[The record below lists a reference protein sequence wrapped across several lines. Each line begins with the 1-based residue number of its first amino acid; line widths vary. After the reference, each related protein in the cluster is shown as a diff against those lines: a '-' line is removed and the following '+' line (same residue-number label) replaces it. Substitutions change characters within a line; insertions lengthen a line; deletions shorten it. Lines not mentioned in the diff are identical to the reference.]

1 MTELLPASQF
11 FGLRPDDDVGSW
23 LLPVEASLAS
33 GTGALFGG
41 AALGAAIA
49 AAEERTGRPLVWAT
63 VQFVRHVRPP
73 AVLHLVVEELVRG
86 RRASQVKGMASLDGA
101 EVFTFVGTTGTRDEA
116 VERTWTTPPA
126 VPPPDQCPPRP
137 MLPRHRGRFM
147 ERTEV
152 RLASARGS
160 GRPGATGAVP
170 DDALAGEGRSS
181 LWARLPDLEPGAAT
195 LGALGDY
202 VPFGLR
208 EALGDGWA
216 THSLDN
222 SIRVL
227 HRPGEGWILADIVIE
242 GVATGFGQG
251 RVHLWDERGHLLAT
265 ATQSFT
271 CRRRS
276 D

>member
-1 MTELLPASQF
+1 MTAALSATQF
-11 FGLRPDDDVGSW
+11 FGLGRGGAPGSW
-23 LLPVEASLAS
+23 RLPVDASLAS

-41 AALGAAIA
+41 AALGAAIVV
-49 AAEERTGRPLVWAT
+49 AEEHTGRPLVWAT
-63 VQFVRHVRPP
+63 VQFVHHVRPP
-73 AVLHLVVEELVRG
+73 AVLQVTVEESARG
-86 RRASQVKGMASLDGA
+86 RRASQVDGVARLDDV
-101 EVFTFVGTTGTRDEA
+101 EVFSFVGTTGARDPEVVA
-116 VERTWTTPPA
+116 RTWMSPPP

-137 MLPRHRGRFM
+137 MLARHQGRFM

-160 GRPGATGAVP
+160 DGSRSVDAPGGGI
-170 DDALAGEGRSS
+170 DGRSAVWVKVPT
-181 LWARLPDLEPGAAT
+181 LDPGAAT
-195 LGALGDY
+195 LGVIGDY

-227 HRPGEGWILADIVIE
+227 RRPDAGWVLADIAIE
-242 GVATGFGQG
+242 GVASGFGHG
-251 RVHLWDERGHLLAT
+251 RVHLWDGGGQLLAT

-271 CRRRS
+271 CRPRS
-276 D
+276 A

>member
-1 MTELLPASQF
+1 MTAALSATQF
-11 FGLRPDDDVGSW
+11 FGLARDGTPGSW
-23 LLPVEASLAS
+23 RLPVEASLAS

-49 AAEERTGRPLVWAT
+49 VAEEHTRRPLVWAT
-63 VQFVRHVRPP
+63 VQFVHHVRPP
-73 AVLHLVVEELVRG
+73 AVLHVTIEESARG
-86 RRASQVKGMASLDGA
+86 RRATQVDGVARLDDL
-101 EVFTFVGTTGTRDEA
+101 EVFRFVGTTGSPDPEGVA
-116 VERTWTTPPA
+116 QAWMSPPP
-126 VPPPDQCPPRP
+126 VPPPDQCPART
-137 MLPRHRGRFM
+137 MLARHRGRFM

-152 RLASARGS
+152 RLAS
-160 GRPGATGAVP
+160 GRQTVGERHLGAPGGAI
-170 DDALAGEGRSS
+170 DGRSAVWVKVPT
-181 LWARLPDLEPGAAT
+181 LDPGAAT
-195 LGALGDY
+195 LGVIGDY

-227 HRPGEGWILADIVIE
+227 RRPGAGWVLADIAIE
-242 GVATGFGQG
+242 GVAAGFGHG
-251 RVHLWDERGHLLAT
+251 RVHLWDDGGRLLGT

-271 CRRRS
+271 CRPRS